1 MFSGIF
7 SSCIHFLSQ
16 EQFWSH
22 HSSLLEGDINFE
34 VEAAERKKRDDP
46 GDDQLGQVV
55 VVEDV
60 VDVEAKVRRKNPDDS
75 LVDRFGL
82 VGFEIKSENL
92 KLRLGKR
99 GKKQVI

>member
-46 GDDQLGQVV
+46 GDDQFGQVV

-60 VDVEAKVRRKNPDDS
+60 VDVETEFCGQNPDDS
-75 LVDRFGL
+75 LVDQFGC
-82 VGFEIKSENL
+82 VGCLINPEIR
-92 KLRLGKR
+92 KLALLYTEPF
-99 GKKQVI
+99 